1 MRKCLP
7 SISKGSAAVIF
18 LTLHKAILPSS
29 CKWSRQEGWGAAQDF
44 CQEVWN
50 SCHQLVFI
58 WRYCYLWISYFAP
71 LWLHLNNYNNTL
83 AKSLMLFFKILYL
96 FEMPACAGWFR
107 SIWHNLEFPGEREP
121 QQGNYL
127 HQISLGAKSVR
138 QHLVKDWCGRIQPM
152 RGATL
157 GMKESK
163 QSQPCNA
170 SWRAVFPLSRTL
182 FQFLPW
188 GLILVFL
195 DGGL

>member
-1 MRKCLP
+1 MRKGLP

-107 SIWHNLEFPGEREP
+107 STWHNLEFPGEREP

-138 QHLVKDWCGRIQPM
+138 QRLVKDWCGSIQPM
-152 RGATL
+152 GGATL

-195 DGGL
+195 DGEL